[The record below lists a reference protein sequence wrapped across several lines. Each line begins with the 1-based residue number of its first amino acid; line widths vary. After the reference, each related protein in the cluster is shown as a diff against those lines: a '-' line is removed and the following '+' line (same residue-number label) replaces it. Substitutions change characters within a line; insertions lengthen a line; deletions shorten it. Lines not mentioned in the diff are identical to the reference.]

1 MEEPKSIITKWM
13 QYCMICGKPTEE
25 IHHALWGNKHNL
37 ADQDHL
43 LMPLCS
49 YHHNSMNLYEVKRKP
64 VTNMSVHHCEE
75 MKALSQMLAQ
85 VCWQRQYL
93 AEKLSECDE
102 LEHQSAEDW
111 IEESANAFKNRYG
124 EYYL

>member
-25 IHHALWGNKHNL
+25 IHHALWGNKHKL

-49 YHHNSMNLYEVKRKP
+49 YHHNSMNLYDVKRKP

-85 VCWQRQYL
+85 VCWERHYL
-93 AEKLSECDE
+93 AELLSTEIDRPTDDI
-102 LEHQSAEDW
+102 LKDARDHF
-111 IEESANAFKNRYG
+111 FKRYG
-124 EYYL
+124 ENFL